1 MRRKKVNPNKGKINI
16 IFNKSYNYRIVVL
29 FCILMAIVV
38 LIIGKLVYLQLTPAG
53 DKYRKLSARQSTNTI
68 QIEAERGKILD
79 RKGEVLAD
87 NVVSNNLYV
96 NATYLNEKMKS
107 ELIDALS
114 KNINIK
120 KDELKKNLDKRKT
133 SLVKF
138 SLTKSEI
145 DNLKKLPTD
154 TQKFIS
160 VLPEKKRY
168 YPYKEM
174 LAQVLGF
181 TNLNNDGVVGLE
193 SYYNSKLK
201 GKAGKRILN
210 SSVNKSIDLSNDSS
224 IIINPQNG
232 FDLKTTI
239 DSTIQGFVEDS
250 LKDIDENFKPK
261 SATIIVMNP
270 NNGEVLGMGSFP
282 SFNPNDAKTPIQ
294 KNQIDELNDLKK
306 QNDENKISKFFFKM
320 WENKA
325 VSWTYEPGSVF
336 KTITSAAAREEH
348 TATNSSHYFCNGF
361 IRDIPGVVIRCE
373 RYWNPHGDETF
384 QQAFNNSCNIA
395 YVHIGRDLGKANMQ
409 KYITGF
415 GFNQKTDI
423 DLPSEEIGLAP
434 KKVSEIDAAR
444 LATLSYGHG
453 ISATP
458 IQMLTALNSIVNGG
472 MLIEPHIAKEFIS
485 KDTNKTE
492 KIDIKVKRQI
502 ISSKSSA
509 EMNKMLQGVVDDG
522 SGKKAQVK
530 GYAIGGKTGTSIK
543 IVDGKYTDNKT
554 TASFFASFPTDHP
567 EYTILVVVDEPQR
580 KNGGSAVCAP
590 SAGKIIS
597 SIIEYKRINKTRI
610 DTDENGKVLVPD
622 IEGLPIKI
630 AVEKL
635 NSAGLKSRID
645 NSDSNVNSIVKKQ
658 QQAAYS
664 KVDSGSIIGIT
675 AGSID
680 DTPIK
685 IPEIVGFRVE
695 DAVDTLKDYGIKNI
709 EIKNGK
715 KGKVARIV
723 PEENKLLNPKS
734 YIKIY
739 IEQEKN
745 KED

>member
-16 IFNKSYNYRIVVL
+16 MFNKSYNYRIVVL

-53 DKYRKLSARQSTNTI
+53 DKYRKLSARQSTNTV

-79 RKGEVLAD
+79 RNGEVLAD

-96 NATYLNEKMKS
+96 NATYLNEKTKS

-145 DNLKKLPTD
+145 DNLKKLPKD

-168 YPYKEM
+168 YPNKEM

-261 SATIIVMNP
+261 NATIVVMNP

-306 QNDENKISKFFFKM
+306 QNDENKINKFFFKM

-472 MLIEPHIAKEFIS
+472 MLIEPHVAKEFIS
-485 KDTNKTE
+485 KDTKKIE
-492 KIDIKVKRQI
+492 KVDIKVKRQI

-590 SAGKIIS
+590 STGKIIS

-635 NSAGLKSRID
+635 NSTGLKSRID
-645 NSDSNVNSIVKKQ
+645 NSDSNVNSIVKRQ

-715 KGKVARIV
+715 KGKVVRTV